1 MENRP
6 LRLVVVGLGAVAQS
20 VHLPIV
26 VRRPDLYTLVG
37 VVDVSPSLT
46 DVVGGRYGISANGR
60 GTDLETVLDAVTPD
74 VLLIAAG
81 GSHRVATIAGL
92 RRGLAVLCEKPLA
105 FTRAE
110 LDSIAA
116 ALPPTGE
123 RLMVGY
129 MKQYD
134 PAVER
139 AREILSEVDDIRTV
153 DIDVL
158 HPTGY
163 SQLEF
168 AHIVSASDVPHEI
181 AAQLHSQD
189 DERRRQAMGDVDD
202 ALWRLYSG
210 SLLSSLAHDLS
221 ILRYLTG
228 PPETVEFVDVWRRT
242 SAQQVRVTGRD
253 TAALGACPPS
263 IRVAGRL
270 SDQSRYLLNWH
281 YLHDYPAYRETV
293 RVVWG
298 AGSLELQFP
307 SPYLLH
313 SPTTLTVNRSRGDD
327 TERSE
332 FLSTAEAFERQLE
345 ALADMARNG
354 TPPRTGFAGAA
365 DDLRVCQE
373 IVRFHLTATGIAA
386 GGELGLSSR

>member
-1 MENRP
+1 MNNRP
-6 LRLVVVGLGAVAQS
+6 LRLVVVGLGAIAQS
-20 VHLPIV
+20 VHLPLV
-26 VRRPDLYTLVG
+26 VRRPDLFTLAG
-37 VVDVSPSLT
+37 LVDLSPNLT
-46 DVVGGRYGISANGR
+46 DAIGARYGVAAGCR
-60 GTDLETVLDAVTPD
+60 GTDLETVLDAVAPD
-74 VLLIAAG
+74 ALLIASG
-81 GSHRVATIAGL
+81 GSHRSATVAGL
-92 RRGLAVLCEKPLA
+92 RRGLPVLCEKPLA
-105 FTRAE
+105 FTHDE
-110 LDSIAA
+110 LEAIAA
-116 ALPPTGE
+116 ALPPEGE

-139 AREILSEVDDIRTV
+139 AREILTGVDDIRTI

-168 AHIVSASDVPHEI
+168 AHVVAASDV
-181 AAQLHSQD
+181 SQEVSAYLRSED
-189 DERRRQAMGDVDD
+189 DRLRRQALGDVGDE
-202 ALWRLYSG
+202 LWRLYSG
-210 SLLSSLAHDLS
+210 SLLSSLSHDLS

-228 PPETVEFVDVWRRT
+228 PPATVELVDVWRRA
-242 SAQQVRVTGRD
+242 SAQQVHVTGRD
-253 TAALGACPPS
+253 TPALGAHPPS

-270 SDQSRYLLNWH
+270 SDQARYLLNWH

-313 SPTTLTVNRSRGDD
+313 TPTVLTVHRPRGDD
-327 TERSE
+327 AERGE
-332 FLSTAEAFERQLE
+332 FFSTAASFERQLE
-345 ALADMARNG
+345 AFADMARNG
-354 TPPRTGFAGAA
+354 TPPRTGLAGAA

-373 IVRFHLTATGIAA
+373 IVRRHLEATGHST
-386 GGELGLSSR
+386 GGELGL